1 MIFCVEDEDNIR
13 ELIIYSLQ
21 ATGFE
26 ACGFAG
32 GKEFF
37 QALENGF
44 PELILLDIMLPDM
57 DGLEILTK
65 LKNNPKTKPVP
76 VILLTAKGAE
86 YDKVKGLD
94 LGADDYITKPFG
106 IMELVARIKAVLRR
120 SGQKEQEH
128 ILTLGNIVLDLEKYE
143 VRSNGEPVILTL
155 KEFELLK
162 KLMSNPEHVISRNT
176 LLEEV
181 WGANFYGETRTV
193 DAHIKTLRQKLGQS
207 GNQIETIRGI
217 GYKMSK

>member
-1 MIFCVEDEDNIR
+1 M
-13 ELIIYSLQ
+13 
-21 ATGFE
+21 
-26 ACGFAG
+26 
-32 GKEFF
+32 
-37 QALENGF
+37 
-44 PELILLDIMLPDM
+44 
-57 DGLEILTK
+57 
-65 LKNNPKTKPVP
+65 
-76 VILLTAKGAE
+76 
-86 YDKVKGLD
+86 
-94 LGADDYITKPFG
+94 
-106 IMELVARIKAVLRR
+106 VL
-120 SGQKEQEH
+120 S
-128 ILTLGNIVLDLEKYE
+128 LGNIVLDLEKYE

>member
-26 ACGFAG
+26 ACGLAG
-32 GKEFF
+32 GKELF

-44 PELILLDIMLPDM
+44 PELILLDIMLPDI

-65 LKNNPKTKPVP
+65 LKNNPKAKHIP

-120 SGQKEQEH
+120 IGQKEQKH
-128 ILTLGNIVLDLEKYE
+128 GLSLGNIVLDLEKYE